1 MDFKKLLDQ
10 LSQIEQESLMERA
23 HIEDVDATADI
34 QDKKERYAA
43 LAKLAKSGG
52 YAGMFDPVS
61 GNFIDTEGN
70 AAWIGA
76 YKAEVQQLANHG
88 LIPNAAKEKTS
99 HLLGNMGMDEK
110 EAGDLQKNVRARE
123 QAIKKAT
130 GFINKALEAFKTA
143 QPNNAG
149 GSVTPDTSNK
159 PSQPKPADPF
169 AAPTMTAEGS
179 AFRSGLA
186 QALTESFGYNFQ
198 KLIEGITQDEHK
210 FIKQVVAQVKGI
222 SNDDDVPEFMGKYNA
237 YIQRRDI
244 LVDQIRKLVAKVSAK
259 APVKTDVKESK
270 GNTRGLTERTYLYW
284 EGGNTLLEFHLYYDK
299 QGDLVEYKWTDRED
313 KPFDIQILKEDEA
326 KGGFWQGVSDVG
338 AGAANGLTFGYN
350 DVAVA
355 KLKSLFKGTK
365 YADELH
371 NEFQHTEEIKQRSP
385 ILFQTGKLIGQIG
398 GVAGATAMGGPAA
411 GWAVA
416 GAQFADAL
424 TGTTDKWH
432 AETDYNYQQDKKTNP
447 NVNPKTDNKPKTP
460 QEGSGM
466 HGAPDPQVKAMQ
478 DKLLAWK
485 IDCLP
490 VHHAD
495 GRFGKETVAAVK
507 AYAKATG
514 AESDAAAIAKLLGVA
529 PKETP
534 ATPAVA
540 KESVIYSS
548 MTEAER
554 MAYIRNK
561 LNLLEVGEAVAAEA
575 LPYLARFALGG
586 KNYAWVLAKLGI
598 TTAADA
604 EKIIAPI
611 AKASTVLQTTGKP
624 MRSVTVAG
632 RGWQEDAAGVW
643 HAKGSSG
650 EELKHTAQQIASE
663 IKLEKM
669 SQAEL
674 QALEHPPATSG
685 ASKLKP
691 DQYKIDINT
700 QGSGN
705 TYNIFTRELEA
716 SGMAKAD
723 AQALANNVQSKGPAA
738 LSMMQK
744 ITAAGSKLKKFSWN
758 RAFIYTA
765 LGLIAFHYMFDDA
778 GNIVPDVVNPPPTPN
793 PNPNPNPKPPV
804 KPDVD
809 NKPTIDPDLEELK
822 ELIRQYKEAYPDDP
836 LPADLQAQ
844 VDKLLGTSGTDNK
857 PSTSI
862 PVDDKNRPVEM
873 QGPNVDATKL
883 AQGIAN
889 GSINPYAGG
898 DVNNTATTNLR

>member
-110 EAGDLQKNVRARE
+110 EAGDLQQNVRARE

-313 KPFDIQILKEDEA
+313 KPFDIQILKEDEE
-326 KGGFWQGVSDVG
+326 KGGFWQGVSDTG

-350 DVAVA
+350 DNAVA
-355 KLKSLFKGTK
+355 ALKSVFKGTK

-371 NEFQHTEEIKQRSP
+371 NEFQHTEEIKKRSP
-385 ILFQTGKLIGQIG
+385 MLFATGKLIGQIG
-398 GVAGATAMGGPAA
+398 ATTAASMINPAA
-411 GWAVA
+411 GLAMA
-416 GAQFADAL
+416 GAQVADAF
-424 TGTTDKWH
+424 TGSTDKWH
-432 AETDYNYQQDKKTNP
+432 AKTDYEYQQNKKTNP
-447 NVNPKTDNKPKTP
+447 NVDPKVDPKTDNKPKTP

-466 HGAPDPQVKAMQ
+466 HGTPDPQVKIMQ
-478 DKLLAWK
+478 QKLMAAGFSVG
-485 IDCLP
+485 
-490 VHHAD
+490 VHKDD
-495 GRFGKETVAAVK
+495 GRFGPDTVGAIK
-507 AYAKATG
+507 AYTKKNG
-514 AESDAAAIAKLLGVA
+514 GSDAENIAKILGIA

-534 ATPAVA
+534 AVT

-561 LNLLEVGEAVAAEA
+561 LNLLEAGEAVAAEA
-575 LPYLARFALGG
+575 LPYLAKFALGG
-586 KNYAWVLAKLGI
+586 KNYAWVLTKLGI
-598 TTAADA
+598 TTVADA
-604 EKIIAPI
+604 EKIIAPV
-611 AKASTVLQTTGKP
+611 AKASTVLQKTGQP
-624 MRSVTVAG
+624 MRTVTVAG
-632 RGWQEDAAGVW
+632 REWSESGGFWF
-643 HAKGSSG
+643 AKGPKG
-650 EELKHTAQQIASE
+650 ETLEHSAQQIASE

-674 QALEHPPATSG
+674 QALEHPPTAVNPATT
-685 ASKLKP
+685 
-691 DQYKIDINT
+691 NT
-700 QGSGN
+700 AKNGSGVQINGSNN
-705 TYNIFTRELEA
+705 TVNITNVAKELETT
-716 SGMAKAD
+716 GMAKAE
-723 AQALANNVQSKGPAA
+723 AQAVATTAQTKGPAA
-738 LSMMQK
+738 LTMMQK
-744 ITAAGSKLKKFSWN
+744 ITAAGSKLKKFSWSK
-758 RAFIYTA
+758 AFVLTA
-765 LGLIAFHYMFDDA
+765 LGLTAFHYMFDDA
-778 GNIVPDVVNPPPTPN
+778 GNIVPDVVNPPPNPPTP
-793 PNPNPNPKPPV
+793 PNPNPKPPV

-809 NKPTIDPDLEELK
+809 NKPTVDPDLEELK

-844 VDKLLGTSGTDNK
+844 VDKLIGTTGTDNK
-857 PSTSI
+857 PKTNI
-862 PVDDKNRPVEM
+862 PTDNRNRPTEM